1 LKRRVI
7 PPFRII
13 LASNSPRR
21 RELLQNAGIDFVSDP
36 ADVDE
41 SRLPDELPSEYAVRL
56 ALEKALCTASRHA
69 DGLVVGADTVVVVH
83 GEVLGKP
90 ASTED
95 AARMLGMLSG
105 GTHEVITGVAV
116 VDAATGRK
124 MAVAETTVVRMRGLT
139 SAQIDT
145 YVASGEPM
153 DKAGGYGIQG
163 RASIFIESVD
173 GCYFNVVGLPMARL
187 AAMLEEM
194 GAPFPPG

>member
-1 LKRRVI
+1 M

-21 RELLQNAGIDFVSDP
+21 RELLQNAGIGFVSDP

-41 SRLPDELPSEYAVRL
+41 SRLPDEPPADYAVRL
-56 ALEKALCTASRHA
+56 ALDKALCTASRHE
-69 DGLVVGADTVVVVH
+69 DGLVVGADTVVVAQ

-90 ASTED
+90 ASAED
-95 AARMLGMLSG
+95 ATRMLGMLSG
-105 GTHEVITGVAV
+105 STHEVITGIAV

-124 MAVAETTVVRMRGLT
+124 TTAVETTRVRMRALT
-139 SAQIDT
+139 RAQIDA
-145 YVASGEPM
+145 YVATGEPM

-163 RASIFIESVD
+163 RASLFVESVD

-187 AAMLEEM
+187 AAILEEM
-194 GAPFPPG
+194 GASFPPG

>member
-1 LKRRVI
+1 M

-21 RELLQNAGIDFVSDP
+21 KELLQNAGIDFVSDP

-41 SRLPDELPSEYAVRL
+41 SRLPGELPAEYAVRL
-56 ALEKALCTASRHA
+56 ALDKALCTASRHA
-69 DGLVVGADTVVVVH
+69 DGIVVGADTVVVAQ

-90 ASTED
+90 SSTED

-105 GTHEVITGVAV
+105 RTHEVVTGIALVN
-116 VDAATGRK
+116 AATGAK
-124 MAVAETTVVRMRGLT
+124 ITASETTRVRMRALT
-139 SAQIDT
+139 RAQVEA
-145 YVASGEPM
+145 YVATGEPM

-163 RASIFIESVD
+163 RASLFVESVE

-187 AAMLEEM
+187 AVMLGEM
-194 GAPFPPG
+194 GAHVPAG